1 MSNTYNQ
8 EEQHEI
14 EAVVSLTVTYK
25 SNPPRVEE
33 CHGLHTFNEDEA
45 VSSSVERVTL
55 WTCAGELDITDRL
68 TTGELMLIKKT
79 VER

>member
-14 EAVVSLTVTYK
+14 EALVTLAVTYE

-33 CHGLHTFNEDEA
+33 CHGMHEFNEDEA
-45 VSSSVERVTL
+45 VSSSVDRVVL
-55 WTCAGELDITDRL
+55 CTCAGEIDITDRL

-79 VER
+79 VEA